1 MHLFAVAPLFLA
13 KETAT
18 KWQGHLGH
26 RNDEAEQ
33 CLLTEHHLLL
43 TEHHLLLTEHH
54 FVSQQQAAAA
64 RARLETLHGLPK
76 LQVGADWDPHLQ
88 VLVAVVP
95 VSHAECLL
103 AGLVPQR
110 RKGRSRGD
118 EEQWGRSCSQPHDF
132 LLTSM

>member
-26 RNDEAEQ
+26 RSDEAEQ
-33 CLLTEHHLLL
+33 CRLTEHHLLL
-43 TEHHLLLTEHH
+43 TEHR

-76 LQVGADWDPHLQ
+76 LQVGADWDAHLQ

-95 VSHAECLL
+95 VSHAGCLL